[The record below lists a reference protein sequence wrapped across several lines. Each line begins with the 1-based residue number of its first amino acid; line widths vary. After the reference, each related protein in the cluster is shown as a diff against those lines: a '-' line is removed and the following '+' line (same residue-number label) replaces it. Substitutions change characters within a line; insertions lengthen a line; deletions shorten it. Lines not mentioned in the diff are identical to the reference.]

1 MTSKPAPPESKT
13 QRLEVRVGADQKRMI
28 ELGAALRGQSIT
40 DFLVQTAAQ
49 AAQEAIESHKVV
61 QLTLDGQLAFAEA
74 LRNPPKPGAALRKA
88 FARRTAILGEG

>member
-1 MTSKPAPPESKT
+1 MPSKPAPIESKT

-28 ELGAALRGQSIT
+28 ELGATLRGQSVT

-49 AAQEAIESHKVV
+49 ATQEAIEAHKVV
-61 QLTLDGQLAFAEA
+61 QLTLEGQLAFAEA

-88 FARRTAILGEG
+88 FARRAAMLGEV

>member
-1 MTSKPAPPESKT
+1 MPSKPAPSESKT
-13 QRLEVRVGADQKRMI
+13 QRLEVRVGADLKRMI
-28 ELGAALRGQSIT
+28 ELGATLRGQSVT

-61 QLTLDGQLAFAEA
+61 QLTLEGQLAFVEA

-88 FARRTAILGEG
+88 FARRTAMLGEV

>member
-1 MTSKPAPPESKT
+1 MPSKPAPSETKT
-13 QRLEVRVGADQKRMI
+13 QRLEVRVGSDQKRMI

-61 QLTLDGQLAFAEA
+61 QLTLEGQLAFVEA
-74 LRNPPKPGAALRKA
+74 LSNPPKPGTALRKA
-88 FARRTAILGEG
+88 FARRAAILGEG

>member
-1 MTSKPAPPESKT
+1 MPNKQAPTESKT

-61 QLTLDGQLAFAEA
+61 QLTLEGQLAFVEA
-74 LRNPPKPGAALRKA
+74 LSNPPKPGAALRKA
-88 FARRTAILGEG
+88 FARRATILGEG